1 MITDQ
6 NFNDIETTD
15 IKASSKVSQILWAL
29 LDAVSDGDEND
40 EALSFYDKEL
50 LEDVLRF
57 GTIAEVAR
65 RKEESY
71 NKLRVKLIRI
81 LYHISDKI
89 EQINTLKEENLK
101 LKESLA
107 VKEGI
112 NQKQNLELIDIKTQL
127 FMAQEINKESFE
139 KLSKTEEKLAQK
151 ELQLTQKKK
160 EIVKLKKSS
169 ANSEAAKKEAKLMQ
183 NRLRKQTLA
192 SAVLDKANTELKV
205 KLEIADEKLNRAME
219 VIKNLRLQTGQNYK
233 VLYESALETIE
244 RQRKE
249 NETFLDFLDN
259 MATYEPCCKG
269 RRYSRISER
278 KLATRVGYLEKKL
291 KEYKSKG
298 ISALLDF
305 EPELL

>member
-112 NQKQNLELIDIKTQL
+112 NQKQNLELIKI
-127 FMAQEINKESFE
+127 SV
-139 KLSKTEEKLAQK
+139 QK
-151 ELQLTQKKK
+151 
-160 EIVKLKKSS
+160 
-169 ANSEAAKKEAKLMQ
+169 
-183 NRLRKQTLA
+183 
-192 SAVLDKANTELKV
+192 
-205 KLEIADEKLNRAME
+205 
-219 VIKNLRLQTGQNYK
+219 
-233 VLYESALETIE
+233 
-244 RQRKE
+244 
-249 NETFLDFLDN
+249 
-259 MATYEPCCKG
+259 
-269 RRYSRISER
+269 
-278 KLATRVGYLEKKL
+278 
-291 KEYKSKG
+291 
-298 ISALLDF
+298 
-305 EPELL
+305 